1 MIDSQ
6 IEIKSFLDSK
16 VQLYNTENYIKTDPI
31 QIPHR
36 FIKKEDIEIASL
48 LTSTIAWGQRKTI
61 IKNAS
66 FMMELLENSPHDFI
80 INASPLEI
88 QQVRQFVHRTFNGL
102 DCEYFIKSLRNIYVH
117 HNGLEAVFTT
127 GYRTDKT
134 VFSAIKY
141 FRKIFLELEHIK
153 HVSKHISDVNSNSA
167 AKRLNMFLRWLVRSD
182 DNGVDFGL
190 WKNIPMSELMIPLD
204 IHVGNVGRALG
215 LLNRKQNN
223 WKALEELMNV
233 LRSYDSADPVK
244 YDYALFGIG
253 AFEGKITHFRQ
264 SEQ

>member
-1 MIDSQ
+1 MIDAQ

-16 VQLYNTENYIKTDPI
+16 VLLYNTESYIETDPI

-36 FIKKEDIEIASL
+36 FSKKEDIEIAAL
-48 LTSTIAWGQRKTI
+48 LTSTIAWGQRKAI
-61 IKNAS
+61 IKNAA
-66 FMMELLENSPHDFI
+66 FLMELLENSPYDFV
-80 INASPLEI
+80 INADKSEI

-102 DCEYFIKSLRNIYVH
+102 DCEYFLHSLRNIYLH

-127 GYRTDKT
+127 GYSTDKT

-141 FRKIFLELEHIK
+141 FREVFFELEHDK
-153 HVSKHISDVNSNSA
+153 HVSKHISDVSSNSA

-190 WKNIPMSELMIPLD
+190 WKNIPMSALMIPLD
-204 IHVGNVGRALG
+204 VHVGDVGRALG
-215 LLNRKQNN
+215 LLNRKQND

-233 LRSYDSADPVK
+233 LRLFDNADPVK

-253 AFEGKITHFRQ
+253 VFENKKEINFQ
-264 SEQ
+264 F